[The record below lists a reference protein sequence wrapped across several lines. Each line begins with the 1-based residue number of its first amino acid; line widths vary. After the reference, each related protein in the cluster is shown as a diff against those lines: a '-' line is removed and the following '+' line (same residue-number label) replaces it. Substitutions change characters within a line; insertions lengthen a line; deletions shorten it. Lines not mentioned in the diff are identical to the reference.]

1 MKDKINKVISP
12 KNLREIILSLIDAIC
27 ILLIYLTTVLLLNI
41 KTTNSD
47 LIINALTVFPL
58 ILILYFTVI
67 YCFGVAKIIWRY
79 SNLIEY
85 LKLFISI
92 VVSVVVFAFLDYFL
106 IKKIYNPAIY
116 VMLVFTLSSALIFIR
131 AVYAIIYSKLR
142 ESIGDHAAANTM
154 IIGAGYTA
162 KLVIDELMRHKGQMK
177 PVCIVDDDS
186 DKKGRAIGSV
196 KIVGNTS
203 EIAKYVK
210 KYDIKKII
218 FAIPSCDKENRKRI
232 LKNCVSTNCDIRI
245 LPFIGQ
251 MINNAN
257 IMSQA
262 KEVKIEDLLG
272 RSPVIFDSKEIT
284 SYVRDK
290 ICLVTGGGGS
300 IGSELCRQISKYDP
314 KKLIILDIYENS
326 AYDIQ
331 QELIREYGSKLD
343 LSVEICSVSDFD
355 RMELLYKEYK
365 PQIIFHAAAHKHVP
379 LMETNPEEAVKN
391 NVLGTFNM
399 ARLAGIYGAQK
410 FILVST
416 DKAVNPTNV
425 MGASK
430 RCCEM
435 VIQHFSTIYKE
446 TEYAA
451 VRFGNV
457 LGSNG
462 SVIPL
467 FKEQIKKGGP
477 VTVTH
482 RDIIRY
488 FMTIPEAVSL
498 VLQAGGYAKCGEIF
512 VLDMGEP
519 VRIVELAENLIRLM
533 GFTPYE
539 DIDIVYTGLRPGEKL
554 YEEVLTDEEGLEK
567 TTNDKIYVGHQN
579 NDFGLDF
586 ETDLKNL
593 IAIAFANDR
602 DGVLTS
608 LKYLVPTFNHA
619 VNHKKAYVAKN
630 KEMLDLQNEIKKARE
645 RKKKNSDIV

>member
-1 MKDKINKVISP
+1 MSGKINKIVSP
-12 KNLREIILSLIDAIC
+12 KNLREVVLFLIDSIC
-27 ILLIYLTTVLLLNI
+27 VLLTYIVTILLLNI
-41 KTTNSD
+41 KTANSD
-47 LIINALTVFPL
+47 IIINSLIVFPL
-58 ILILYFTVI
+58 VIVLYLIFNYVI
-67 YCFGVAKIIWRY
+67 GVARVIWRY
-79 SNLIEY
+79 SNLEDY
-85 LKLFISI
+85 FKLFLSLILTFT
-92 VVSVVVFAFLDYFL
+92 VFALFDYFI
-106 IKKIYNPAIY
+106 IKKVYNPSAYIF
-116 VMLVFTLSSALIFIR
+116 LTLSVSAVLVIIR
-131 AVYAIIYSKLR
+131 GIYAYMYSKLR
-142 ESIGDHAAANTM
+142 ENVGDHSAANTM
-154 IIGAGYTA
+154 IIGAGYTG
-162 KLVIDELMRHKGQMK
+162 KLVIDELIRHKSVLK

-186 DKKGRAIGSV
+186 DKKGRAIGSI

-203 EIAKYVK
+203 EIPKFVK
-210 KYDIKKII
+210 KYDIKKIV

-232 LKNCVSTNCDIRI
+232 LKNCVATDCEIRV

-251 MINNAN
+251 MINNVN

-272 RSPVIFDSKEIT
+272 RSPIVFDSLEIT
-284 SYVRDK
+284 SYVKDK

-300 IGSELCRQISKYDP
+300 IGSELCRQIAKYSP

-326 AYDIQ
+326 AYEIQ
-331 QELIREYGSKLD
+331 QELIREYKDKLD
-343 LSVEICSVSDFD
+343 LTVEICSVADFD
-355 RMELLYKEYK
+355 RMELLYKEHK
-365 PQIIFHAAAHKHVP
+365 PEIVFHAAAHKHVP

-391 NVLGTFNM
+391 NVLGTYNM
-399 ARLAGIYGAQK
+399 VKLAGQYKVKK

-425 MGASK
+425 MGATK

-435 VIQHFSTIYKE
+435 IIQHFSKIYDK

-498 VLQAGGYAKCGEIF
+498 VLQAGGFAKCGEIF

-519 VRIVELAENLIRLM
+519 VRILELAENLIRLM
-533 GFTPYE
+533 GYTPYE

-554 YEEVLTDEEGLEK
+554 FEEVLTDEEGLQK
-567 TTNDKIYVGHQN
+567 TRNDKIYVGHQS
-579 NDFGLDF
+579 NDFKKDF
-586 ETDLKNL
+586 EKDLNNL
-593 IAIAFANDR
+593 ITIAFENDR
-602 DGVLTS
+602 EGVLS
-608 LKYLVPTFNHA
+608 ALKYLIPTFKHA
-619 VNHKKAYVAKN
+619 KNHKKVFEAKN
-630 KEMLDLQNEIKKARE
+630 KEILSMQKEIKKARS
-645 RKKKNSDIV
+645 RKSEKAEA